1 MAKVSRL
8 LDQDLI
14 WEMTVD
20 LGSIICGL
28 CLFNQIGKLMIQ
40 DGWYSSWMW
49 MVSLANGDAH
59 MMYVFGNL
67 LVLLVVY
74 WVPASIYTIFDIL
87 QPSIIYQYK
96 VQKEKAQVNLNFETL
111 AKVVFKVTTNQI
123 VQTLIGSEIAWRWRY
138 QYINMD
144 IPLHEV
150 PSFDRFIF
158 TYRKFKLKS
167 HNLISILE

>member
-1 MAKVSRL
+1 MVKLVGL
-8 LDQDLI
+8 LDRDLI
-14 WEMTVD
+14 WEMIVD

-28 CLFNQIGKLMIQ
+28 YLINQIGKLMIQ
-40 DGWYSSWMW
+40 DGWYSFWMW
-49 MVSLANGDAH
+49 MVSLANEDAH

-74 WVPASIYTIFDIL
+74 WVPATIYTIFDIL

-111 AKVVFKVTTNQI
+111 AKVVCKVLTNQI
-123 VQTLIGSEIAWRWRY
+123 AQTLIGSEIAWRWRY

-144 IPLHEV
+144 MPLHEV
-150 PSFDRFIF
+150 PSFNRFILN
-158 TYRKFKLKS
+158 Y
-167 HNLISILE
+167 IY